1 MISSKNILVVG
12 GSGFLASHV
21 ADELL
26 ENGHKVKIFDQ
37 KKSRYLKK
45 KQKFIQGNILNKD
58 QILKVTKNID
68 IIYHF
73 ASVADIDMANK
84 FPLNALNVNIFG
96 TINIL
101 EACIK
106 NKVKRIIFASSIYAL
121 SEQGGFYSTSK
132 LSSEMIIEQ
141 YSKKYKIEFNV
152 LRFGSLYGHRS
163 NYFNSLGKYITQ
175 AKKNKKI
182 IRYSDGNEKRNYI
195 NVLDAA
201 SLCVK
206 ILNKKYRNMYFNLLG
221 NKKIKVKNALDIIAK
236 EMGIKKVIYKN
247 LLFDYHYK
255 INPYTYRLRK
265 GKLLKPKKEI
275 DIKQGIKEIIKN
287 LI

>member
-1 MISSKNILVVG
+1 MRPSKNVLVVG

-26 ENGHKVKIFDQ
+26 KNGHKVKIFDQ

-45 KQKFIQGNILNKD
+45 KQIFIQGNILNKG
-58 QILKVTKNID
+58 QILKATKNID

-106 NKVKRIIFASSIYAL
+106 NKIKRIIFASSIYAL

-175 AKKNKKI
+175 AKKNNRI

-206 ILNKKYRNMYFNLLG
+206 ILNKKYKNMYFNLLG
-221 NKKIKVKNALDIIAK
+221 NKKIKVKKALEIIAK

-275 DIKQGIKEIIKN
+275 NIKQGIKEIIKK
-287 LI
+287 I